1 MLDVEAIQCILL
13 ACTDGPNQ
21 NLLLAEISFVLLI
34 KCVFAIDPYE
44 HIESA
49 PPPQTVSHKH
59 PQICFREQPLQELR
73 TPHVDICGCTFTFYF
88 YFLVSIFRWKKTKKS
103 NNNNIIAVLGISVG
117 VSPQGTHVGSVTS
130 VCKEHPALKHHQF
143 TLRAHDDNAIMS
155 TIGEALMVLVS

>member
-1 MLDVEAIQCILL
+1 MRIAQTIIWRLKFCKPYCLAKPQALTDSFHSNGAQHMLDVEAIQCILL

-44 HIESA
+44 HIEST
-49 PPPQTVSHKH
+49 PPRQTVSHKH

-88 YFLVSIFRWKKTKKS
+88 YFWFPSFVGKKQKKA
-103 NNNNIIAVLGISVG
+103 III
-117 VSPQGTHVGSVTS
+117 
-130 VCKEHPALKHHQF
+130 
-143 TLRAHDDNAIMS
+143 TL
-155 TIGEALMVLVS
+155 